1 MTALIGRRGDPEPT
15 TCCVCGRLAH
25 GIGVAPSEKKPIGWL
40 CKSPECVELGHRIYV
55 MQAKELSRLES
66 AAVASAGQH
75 IASDVLECVLGA
87 LWDSGVRS
95 LESADAATIAKVR
108 EKMQAAP
115 EYARA
120 QGEFLTAYGAAIKRM
135 VDAGEPPF

>member
-1 MTALIGRRGDPEPT
+1 MTALIGRRGDHKPT
-15 TCCVCGRLAH
+15 TCLVCGRLAW

-40 CKSPECVELGHRIYV
+40 CKSPECVELGYRIYV
-55 MQAKELSRLES
+55 MQSRELNRLETM
-66 AAVASAGQH
+66 AVESAGQH

-87 LWDSGVRS
+87 LWDSGIRS
-95 LESADAATIAKVR
+95 LDALDGAAVASVR

-115 EYARA
+115 EYRRA
-120 QGEFLTAYGAAIKRM
+120 LGEGLTAYGTAIKRL

>member
-1 MTALIGRRGDPEPT
+1 MTALLGRRGDLEPT
-15 TCCVCGRLAH
+15 TCLVCGRIAW

-55 MQAKELSRLES
+55 MQSKELNRLETM
-66 AAVASAGQH
+66 AVDSAGQH

-87 LWDSGVRS
+87 LWDSGIRS
-95 LESADAATIAKVR
+95 LDALDGAAVASVR

-115 EYARA
+115 EYRRA
-120 QGEFLTAYGAAIKRM
+120 LGEGLTAYGAAIKRL
-135 VDAGEPPF
+135 VYAGEPPF

>member
-1 MTALIGRRGDPEPT
+1 MTALIGRRGDHEPT
-15 TCCVCGRLAH
+15 TCCVCGRLAW

-40 CKSPECVELGHRIYV
+40 CKSPDCVELGHRIYV
-55 MQAKELSRLES
+55 MQSKELSRLETM
-66 AAVASAGQH
+66 AIDNASQH

-87 LWDSGVRS
+87 LWDSGIRS
-95 LESADAATIAKVR
+95 LDALDAAAVTNVR

-115 EYARA
+115 EYKRA
-120 QGEFLTAYGAAIKRM
+120 LGEGLTAYGAAIKRL

>member
-1 MTALIGRRGDPEPT
+1 MTALLGRRGDAEPT
-15 TCCVCGRLAH
+15 TCLVCGRLAW

-40 CKSPECVELGHRIYV
+40 CKAPDCIELGLRIYV
-55 MQAKELSRLES
+55 MQSKELSRLETM
-66 AAVASAGQH
+66 AIDNASQH

-87 LWDSGVRS
+87 LWDSGIRS
-95 LESADAATIAKVR
+95 LDALDAAAVTNVR

-115 EYARA
+115 EYKRA
-120 QGEFLTAYGAAIKRM
+120 LGEGLTAYGAAIKRL

>member
-25 GIGVAPSEKKPIGWL
+25 GIGVAPSEKKPIAWL
-40 CKSPECVELGHRIYV
+40 CTDPTCIDLGNRIYV
-55 MQAKELSRLES
+55 MQSKELNRLETL
-66 AAVASAGQH
+66 AIERAGQMQ
-75 IASDVLECVLGA
+75 SGDLLECVLGA

-95 LESADAATIAKVR
+95 LDALDAAAVNAVR

-115 EYARA
+115 EYLRA
-120 QGEFLTAYGAAIKRM
+120 WEGGLKAYGAAVKQLI
-135 VDAGEPPF
+135 DANEAPF

>member
-1 MTALIGRRGDPEPT
+1 MTALLGRRGDAEPT
-15 TCCVCGRLAH
+15 TCLVCGRLAW

-40 CKSPECVELGHRIYV
+40 CKSPDCIELGHRIYV
-55 MQAKELSRLES
+55 MQSKELTRLET
-66 AAVASAGQH
+66 AAVESAGQH
-75 IASDVLECVLGA
+75 IASDMLECVLGA

-95 LESADAATIAKVR
+95 LESADAAIIAKVR

-115 EYARA
+115 EYRRA

>member
-1 MTALIGRRGDPEPT
+1 MTALIGRRGDNEPT
-15 TCCVCGRLAH
+15 TCLVCGRLAW

-55 MQAKELSRLES
+55 MQSKELSRLETL
-66 AAVASAGQH
+66 AIERAGQ
-75 IASDVLECVLGA
+75 AQSSDLLECVLGA

-95 LESADAATIAKVR
+95 LDALDAAAVNAVR

-120 QGEFLTAYGAAIKRM
+120 WEGGLKAYGAAVKQLI
-135 VDAGEPPF
+135 DSNEAPF